1 MKTGN
6 VQKHRADLVFDGC
19 ATGADRRFL
28 RAAST
33 GDLKGAIAAITD
45 GAGFSTAYAYASGD
59 GSARLS
65 AIDIANQNRHT
76 ELAVYLERLKA
87 HIEKLM
93 RAEI

>member
-1 MKTGN
+1 MKTRN
-6 VQKHRADLVFDGC
+6 AQRQKTDLVFDAG

-28 RAAST
+28 RAART

-45 GAGFSTAYAYASGD
+45 GANFSTAYAYASGD